1 MVETLIKDG
10 TADSIYDQIMVFTI
24 GEKLFAANL
33 EEVLEIMMST
43 AVTPLQKAHPLI
55 EGVFKPRD
63 EVITVIDTALYFDL
77 MRLDLERDIFIITNY
92 DGRGFA
98 FHVDTVVGMEQIER
112 SQIKEPDQV
121 IYGGEG
127 VVTGIVELEDQL
139 VTIINFY
146 KILESL
152 GA

>member
-1 MVETLIKDG
+1 MVEALVKDG
-10 TADSIYDQIMVFTI
+10 TVDSTYEQIMVFTI

-33 EEVLEIMMST
+33 EEILEIMMST
-43 AVTPLQKAHPLI
+43 AVTPLQKAHPII

-63 EVITVIDTALYFDL
+63 EVLTVIDTAMYFDL

-92 DGRGFA
+92 DNRGFA
-98 FHVDTVVGMEQIER
+98 FHVDSVVGMEQIEKTN
-112 SQIKEPDQV
+112 IKEPDQM

-127 VVTGIVELEDQL
+127 VVTGIVELDGQL
-139 VTIINFY
+139 ITIINFY
-146 KILESL
+146 RILESL